1 MSQIVEN
8 LARYE
13 QWRQRSPANVPT
25 DYPEFTQLLDA
36 FVNVIK
42 AQSAEWTAEELSAI
56 NKALMI
62 VPSFLDHIPDDR
74 VFEVFTQNYPER
86 SFRMWLL
93 VEASRLKQ
101 PKLAEKLALH
111 FFESD
116 DSDAVRDRA
125 LEILGRMHWSLTED
139 YAELLWETGDIP
151 RKIAILNALK
161 AYGSKNLERYLEQAA
176 TEPALSRVVSAIR
189 AVQEL

>member
-13 QWRQRSPANVPT
+13 QWRQRSPAKVPT

-189 AVQEL
+189 AVQGL

>member
-13 QWRQRSPANVPT
+13 QWRQRSPAKVPT
-25 DYPEFTQLLDA
+25 NYPEFTQLLDA

-189 AVQEL
+189 AVQGL